1 MVQALAERKSF
12 LEEREIFFGRE
23 EIFFEK
29 VAEVKVLSDKEETTS
44 LFWENAG
51 WEL

>member
-12 LEEREIFFGRE
+12 L
-23 EIFFEK
+23 EK

-44 LFWENAG
+44 LFWEIQGGNFKWAAG
-51 WEL
+51 QVAADM